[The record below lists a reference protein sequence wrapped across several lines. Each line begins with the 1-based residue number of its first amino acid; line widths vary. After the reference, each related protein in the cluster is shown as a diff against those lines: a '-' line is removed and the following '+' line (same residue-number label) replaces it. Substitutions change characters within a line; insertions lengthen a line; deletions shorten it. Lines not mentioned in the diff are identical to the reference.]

1 MGSPPAKG
9 DYRALIGCLLYV
21 VITRPDVATIISQLS
36 RYLQAPQEAHYRAAL
51 RVLRFLFSTKTKS
64 LYYYDHCL
72 VLGLEL
78 VAYSDSTWN
87 SNPDNSRSRSGYVI
101 FFNGCFIEWK
111 STLQTL
117 VTLSSCEAE
126 YVALNL
132 TAREVLWL
140 RRLLA
145 ELGLEQQPTI
155 ILVDNQSTIALTK
168 HKMVKPRTKH
178 IALRYHWIKEQVA
191 EGAVCVK
198 YISTVDNVA
207 DFLTK
212 VMSQEKLI
220 HLLKDSMTDGREDE
234 DET

>member
-64 LYYYDHCL
+64 LHYFDHCL
-72 VLGLEL
+72 VVGLEL
-78 VAYSDSTWN
+78 LAYSDSTWN
-87 SNPDNSRSRSGYVI
+87 SNPDNSRSRSGYAI
-101 FFNGCFIEWK
+101 FFNGCFVAWK
-111 STLQTL
+111 STLQNL
-117 VTLSSCEAE
+117 VTLNSCEAE

-132 TAREVLWL
+132 AAREVPWL

-145 ELGLEQQPTI
+145 ELGFVQKPTTVF
-155 ILVDNQSTIALTK
+155 VDNQSAIALTK

-191 EGAVCVK
+191 EGTVCVK
-198 YISTVDNVA
+198 YIPTGDNIA

-212 VMSQEKLI
+212 VLSQEKI
-220 HLLKDSMTDGREDE
+220 VQLLKDAMIDGPEDE
-234 DET
+234 DKS